1 MRDGIIDKPTGE
13 VTLQGALEHRRCAQG
28 PLINTASPLSA
39 ANEKRILGAK
49 VGAVSVIGI
58 GEGLTALATG
68 SPEAVARLRLPQ
80 NVACGFPAL
89 RSSSN

>member
-1 MRDGIIDKPTGE
+1 VRAGIIDKPTGE

-49 VGAVSVIGI
+49 VWSVSV
-58 GEGLTALATG
+58 
-68 SPEAVARLRLPQ
+68 
-80 NVACGFPAL
+80 FK
-89 RSSSN
+89 